1 MAFPVRKAQR
11 KELCKKLEKQQRP
24 LEIGPGQS
32 FSERRSFCLSASGA
46 QTCKDERERERTQNL
61 LGDCKLALIFALKII
76 QLCV

>member
-1 MAFPVRKAQR
+1 MAFPVMKAQR

-32 FSERRSFCLSASGA
+32 FIERRSFCLSASGA
-46 QTCKDERERERTQNL
+46 QTCRDERERTKNL
-61 LGDCKLALIFALKII
+61 LGDCKLALSFALKFI